1 MPAKRSRSQFMED
14 GAMDKKEVA
23 KMLGYLKY
31 HKGSNE
37 TAAKALDTYNG
48 LAPSEKRS
56 FLAQFAKN
64 KKDLSWTHTF
74 GDSTTVSTGDVSKI
88 KEGWFNRNE
97 ILRMNALDNAEMTE
111 QEKDALCQ
119 SLIDQ
124 SHQEFDYE
132 VQTAEH
138 PNKLLTK
145 NFIDKL

>member
-1 MPAKRSRSQFMED
+1 
-14 GAMDKKEVA
+14 MDKKEVA
-23 KMLGYLKY
+23 TMLGYLKY
-31 HKGSNE
+31 NE

-48 LAPSEKRS
+48 LAQSEKRS

-74 GDSTTVSTGDVSKI
+74 SDSTTVSTGDVSKI

-145 NFIDKL
+145 FFY

>member
-1 MPAKRSRSQFMED
+1 M
-14 GAMDKKEVA
+14 
-23 KMLGYLKY
+23 
-31 HKGSNE
+31 
-37 TAAKALDTYNG
+37 
-48 LAPSEKRS
+48 
-56 FLAQFAKN
+56 FLFVVYS
-64 KKDLSWTHTF
+64 LVRFRVS
-74 GDSTTVSTGDVSKI
+74 DSTTVSTGNVSKI

-132 VQTAEH
+132 VQTAEN

-145 NFIDKL
+145 IFYRKAVGLRQRDLNNQIFFVADEHDRGELWTTGAAIAAIAFGVDQN